1 MKQLKTILTSLA
13 LIFGLSLSFAG
24 TSYAA
29 GTIDLFPSTAC
40 NGNTTICPDKNGDGV
55 FALVKTIINVLLTVA
70 GITAVIMIII
80 GGIRY
85 VTSNGEQAH
94 IKSAKDTI
102 LYAIVGLVV
111 TILAFAIVNFV
122 VGKF

>member
-24 TSYAA
+24 TSLAA
-29 GTIDLFPSTAC
+29 PVDLFPDAAC
-40 NGNTTICPDKNGDGV
+40 NGNTTVCPDKSGDGV
-55 FALVKTIINVLLTVA
+55 FSLVKTVINVLLTVA